1 MTDIQKET
9 PSTAVCD
16 WQVARSLVEPLYA
29 GKLLNSGEERLVH
42 SDGMVEILKSL
53 KEDENLLTAAYLFSV
68 HLYVENADEWIE
80 KKFGPIVLRLVQD
93 MYRLVVVSERARSED
108 KEAKAVYQ
116 PEALRKMLLAMCRDL
131 RVVVLRL
138 SSRVQ
143 TLRFFAKED
152 KPSSAAVRYAEETL
166 AIYAPLAN
174 RLGLWQLKWELE
186 DLSFRFTQP
195 EQYYEISRHLAQT
208 HEQRVTWIREATDA
222 FKSLLSK
229 YGIKAEV
236 SGRPKHIYSIY
247 RKMQRKHLKF
257 EQLFDID
264 AIRII
269 VDTVEQCYEVL
280 SIVQEK
286 CKTVSKEFDD
296 YIANPKPNGYK
307 SLHTVVLR
315 EDGRPLEVQIR
326 THEMHE
332 FAEMGVAAHW
342 RYKEKG
348 NSEKT
353 VGGEA
358 EQEHVAWLRQLIAWH
373 SDVEES
379 PQTAGAADETIYAL
393 TPQGRVLELQKGS
406 TPIDFAYLVHTQLG
420 HRCRGAKVDGVMVPL
435 NTKLKTGQTVEII
448 AAKEGGPSRD
458 WANPESGFVASP
470 KARTKVRQWFNAQQQ
485 AAQIAEGRERLDKEL
500 ARLGKTMTKLEDLSE
515 RLGFENTDALCIAIA
530 KDELS
535 MRAIEQVL
543 TPVPEVPEPE
553 FVPKTASKGK
563 SRSNVLVVGM
573 DSLMTQLARC
583 CHPAPPDEIVG
594 FVTRGKGVTVH
605 RLDCPNVKNLENI
618 ARARLIDVSWGT
630 SEDAIYPVDI
640 YVVSRDRA
648 GLLKDISELLQK
660 ENLRV
665 IGMNTMISK
674 GDVHMRFSVEIRNAD
689 DLNRGLKGLRELK
702 GVLSARR
709 A

>member
-1 MTDIQKET
+1 MTESQKET

-208 HEQRVTWIREATDA
+208 HEQRVTWIREATNA

-229 YGIKAEV
+229 NGIKAEV

-315 EDGRPLEVQIR
+315 ENGRPLEVQIR

-379 PQTAGAADETIYAL
+379 PQTVGAADETIYAL

-543 TPVPEVPEPE
+543 TPVPEAPEPE
-553 FVPKTASKGK
+553 FVPKAASKGK

-640 YVVSRDRA
+640 YVVSRDRN

-674 GDVHMRFSVEIRNAD
+674 GDVHMRFSVEIRSTD
-689 DLNRGLKGLRELK
+689 DLNRGLKALRDIK